1 MSGGRL
7 SEDIGRPPAV
17 RAEVGQSAAKQQQ
30 HHLPN
35 NPSPHKPTAR
45 NTPMLSFQPHHTDIS
60 TEHPSVSGRIFLH
73 IPKLAGK
80 KFHFVSLAL
89 HLRLKEAIS
98 WTRQDLDTFETEKQ
112 SWAQTVWDK
121 KVQLAFQDRQV
132 EEGDDSFAV
141 VNEPKAGGRLVD
153 VAADEWRW
161 EWLVPVTEH
170 EVRPESFEGS
180 MGTVW
185 YELEAK
191 CLFRWDELGPDGTV
205 ESVHPST
212 QSLDLAMS
220 SRKNSG
226 YGLGRAQTGSTM
238 LLKGLEAHAFG
249 KLRVSSKSK
258 KVQHAGDFKVA
269 NQHEEFIKNSL
280 KMRSEQAQAHSSA
293 STEQSTPA
301 NDDRRN
307 QAPEPLPF
315 LIRKLLKLY
324 FIKPPPNTIVPNEP
338 SAPGSFYL
346 PPPLMALPTLPAT
359 RRLKAVIPGARVQ
372 VQIQIPSLIPIPGY
386 AQTSLLV
393 PDPKK
398 GGLVLAKG
406 HASHQQHTHNFSHQ
420 PHHPNIHHH
429 GHGLEPDSKYLDSFH
444 VALTVR
450 KVTRRD
456 INKSDALRKR
466 IEGAA
471 AFAGIASSSPFAVND
486 SGYSTVMPSSG
497 VTPRNRLLSSNIS
510 DSSLD
515 PGTNPTAFK
524 PSLPVDKGY
533 RKEIRVRKIKCE
545 FWQKETCR
553 IPTSNHSAEGQSR
566 TVKYS
571 LGTAFTY
578 SEKDQEKENRA
589 HRSSLQLASP
599 QRTPLHQLSGGAV
612 SWDAA
617 VAGNGFGAVSTSIP
631 ATQTALAKGDSIG
644 VSLRK
649 DGVSTLTTTLSP
661 TLRANEIETSQYQTP
676 LSPLA
681 ASVTSPSFDRKDSK
695 ASLTSSAP
703 ILTPSLPTV
712 SQPQRHPHQQAV
724 TQHLKSRPFMLLIP
738 VPLDSPKL
746 RQSFTWPS
754 TEVLASVPSPL
765 SHEPVA
771 SAMPTSF
778 SSHSTVAGARSGR
791 SRDATKDLS
800 EKPGLGAFGT
810 TAGPPSESSC
820 DSIVGP
826 LEDVPHHRYHHHPRG
841 SVAPG
846 VPELPGIYNA
856 RTSASGNV
864 VPFTGYSLSALR
876 PHHGLYAGAPVKTR
890 MEVKHY
896 LNFRLSIDI
905 LEFEGEQELDE
916 DHDLEAM
923 EEEQLQAV
931 KSRQALSAYGHSQ
944 SGSDHTATTTTG
956 SSTASS
962 SLSAKYSKSVS
973 HTSNGDNEPDKP
985 KLGGAITQTSLKT
998 VGSSHALLPS
1008 ALDASSSPSGIQQPT
1023 PGFLNSTVGL
1033 LDMLELDFEER
1044 DLADHGE
1051 AIRRGSHLHQQH
1063 NRTRSSSQGAF
1074 VHSQY
1079 SMPSRSNSGSAL
1091 STSPPN
1097 ASLVGAFYDNE
1108 QHRGSTAS
1116 LGTVLSS
1123 QSGQSSSPS
1132 GHSSMKPGAFVAGAL
1147 GALKKKA
1154 SFSGLGTVVSSI
1166 TGGTR
1171 GAQDATHAYTAGTS
1185 VPTLPSHPHE
1195 LHPPAHRSGAAT
1207 VRKLKDFVIRVPITV
1222 VVQVDDMSRIGTYY
1236 KVDGSETMTVT
1247 ESSHEDPEGHDDVA
1261 KGARVGQEVPTAT
1274 TGTVASS
1281 RQRGG
1286 SDAATIQTIE
1296 DTGDA
1301 ESEVDGDEEI
1311 VEGQF
1316 LP

>member
-1 MSGGRL
+1 
-7 SEDIGRPPAV
+7 
-17 RAEVGQSAAKQQQ
+17 
-30 HHLPN
+30 
-35 NPSPHKPTAR
+35 
-45 NTPMLSFQPHHTDIS
+45 MLSFQPHHTDIS

-121 KVQLAFQDRQV
+121 KVQLPFQDCQV

-141 VNEPKAGGRLVD
+141 VKEPKTGGRLVD

-191 CLFRWDELGPDGTV
+191 CLFRWDEIGTDGTV
-205 ESVHPST
+205 ESAHPST
-212 QSLDLAMS
+212 KSLDLAMNSKKS
-220 SRKNSG
+220 SR
-226 YGLGRAQTGSTM
+226 YGLGHVQTGSTM
-238 LLKGLEAHAFG
+238 LLKGLEGSTSKAKSLAHAFG
-249 KLRVSSKSK
+249 KLRMSSKSK

-280 KMRSEQAQAHSSA
+280 KIRSEQAEAYA
-293 STEQSTPA
+293 DAIAGQSTA
-301 NDDRRN
+301 TYDGRHI

-324 FIKPPPNTIVPNEP
+324 FIKPPPNTIIPGDHSVPGP
-338 SAPGSFYL
+338 FYL
-346 PPPLMALPTLPAT
+346 PPPVMSLPTLPAT
-359 RRLKAVIPGARVQ
+359 RRLKAVIPGARIQ

-386 AQTSLLV
+386 AQTSMLV

-406 HASHQQHTHNFSHQ
+406 HTSHQQNTHNFSHQ

-429 GHGLEPDSKYLDSFH
+429 GQGQEPDPRYLDNFH

-471 AFAGIASSSPFAVND
+471 AITGGASISPIAVND
-486 SGYSTVMPSSG
+486 SGYSTVMPPSG
-497 VTPRNRLLSSNIS
+497 ATARKRLPSSNMS
-510 DSSLD
+510 DSLD
-515 PGTNPTAFK
+515 PGVNPAACNS
-524 PSLPVDKGY
+524 SLIVDKGC
-533 RKEIRVRKIKCE
+533 RKEIRVRKVKCE

-578 SEKDQEKENRA
+578 SEKDQEKESRT

-612 SWDAA
+612 SWDTA
-617 VAGNGFGAVSTSIP
+617 VAGNGFGVVSTSVP
-631 ATQTALAKGDSIG
+631 ATQSVSVKGDSIYEP
-644 VSLRK
+644 LRR
-649 DGVSTLTTTLSP
+649 DSISTLTTTLSP
-661 TLRANEIETSQYQTP
+661 TLRANDIQGSQYQ
-676 LSPLA
+676 SPSSSLV
-681 ASVTSPSFDRKDSK
+681 ASVVSPSFDRKDSN
-695 ASLTSSAP
+695 ASLTSSTP
-703 ILTPSLPTV
+703 IVTSSSPIV
-712 SQPQRHPHQQAV
+712 SQQQQRYPHQQAA
-724 TQHLKSRPFMLLIP
+724 TQHQPSRPFMLLIP
-738 VPLDSPKL
+738 VPLDSSKL

-771 SAMPTSF
+771 SAMPTSL
-778 SSHSTVAGARSGR
+778 SSYSAGARARGGQ
-791 SRDATKDLS
+791 SRDATKDLD
-800 EKPGLGAFGT
+800 EMPGMGSFGT
-810 TAGPPSESSC
+810 TAGPPSASSY
-820 DSIVGP
+820 DSIIGP
-826 LEDVPHHRYHHHPRG
+826 LEDTPHHRHHHHPRG
-841 SVAPG
+841 SVVPG
-846 VPELPGIYNA
+846 VPGLANA
-856 RTSASGNV
+856 RTSASANV
-864 VPFTGYSLSALR
+864 FPFTGYSLSAQR
-876 PHHGLYAGAPVKTR
+876 PHQGLYAGAPVRTR

-896 LNFRLSIDI
+896 LSFRLSIDI

-931 KSRQALSAYGHSQ
+931 KSRQALSAYGHSRN
-944 SGSDHTATTTTG
+944 GSDHTATTTTG

-962 SLSAKYSKSVS
+962 SPPAKHPKPAS
-973 HTSNGDNEPDKP
+973 HTSNVGNDSDKSR
-985 KLGGAITQTSLKT
+985 LGGTNARTSLKT
-998 VGSSHALLPS
+998 VESSHALLPS
-1008 ALDASSSPSGIQQPT
+1008 ALDASSSPSGNQLPT

-1033 LDMLELDFEER
+1033 LEMLDSGFEKR

-1051 AIRRGSHLHQQH
+1051 ASRRGPHLHHQH
-1063 NRTRSSSQGAF
+1063 SRARSSSQGAF
-1074 VHSQY
+1074 ALSQY
-1079 SMPSRSNSGSAL
+1079 SRPSRSNSGSAL
-1091 STSPPN
+1091 STSPPH

-1132 GHSSMKPGAFVAGAL
+1132 GHSTMKPGAFVAGAL

-1154 SFSGLGTVVSSI
+1154 SSSGLGAVVSSI
-1166 TGGTR
+1166 GGGTR

-1185 VPTLPSHPHE
+1185 VLHE
-1195 LHPPAHRSGAAT
+1195 RHRSSAAT

-1236 KVDGSETMTVT
+1236 KVDESETMTVT
-1247 ESSHEDPEGHDDVA
+1247 ESSQEDPEGHDDVA
-1261 KGARVGQEVPTAT
+1261 KGAYAGLEVPSAD
-1274 TGTVASS
+1274 TGTVATS
-1281 RQRGG
+1281 RQRRG
-1286 SDAATIQTIE
+1286 SDTAIIQTME
-1296 DTGDA
+1296 DTGDT

-1311 VEGQF
+1311 VKGQF

>member
-1 MSGGRL
+1 MSGGRP

-17 RAEVGQSAAKQQQ
+17 RAEAGQSAAKNQ
-30 HHLPN
+30 HYPPSN
-35 NPSPHKPTAR
+35 NSSSHKPTAR

-60 TEHPSVSGRIFLH
+60 TVHPSVSGRIFLH

-98 WTRQDLDTFETEKQ
+98 WTRQDLDTFESEKQ

-121 KVQLAFQDRQV
+121 KVQLSFEDCQV

-141 VNEPKAGGRLVD
+141 VKEPKTGGRLVD

-205 ESVHPST
+205 ESIHPST
-212 QSLDLAMS
+212 QSLDLAMN

-226 YGLGRAQTGSTM
+226 YGLDRVQSGSTL
-238 LLKGLEAHAFG
+238 LLKGLEGSTSKAKSLAHAFG
-249 KLRVSSKSK
+249 KLRMSSKSK
-258 KVQHAGDFKVA
+258 KIQHAGDFKVA

-280 KMRSEQAQAHSSA
+280 KMRSEQAEAYASA
-293 STEQSTPA
+293 TTGRSTPA
-301 NDDRRN
+301 HDDHHN

-324 FIKPPPNTIVPNEP
+324 FIKPPPNTIEP
-338 SAPGSFYL
+338 GPSVPGSFCL
-346 PPPLMALPTLPAT
+346 PAPSMSLPTLPAT
-359 RRLKAVIPGARVQ
+359 RRLKAIIPGARIQ

-386 AQTSLLV
+386 AQTSMLV

-406 HASHQQHTHNFSHQ
+406 HASLQQ
-420 PHHPNIHHH
+420 NIHSFHQHH
-429 GHGLEPDSKYLDSFH
+429 LQNHHLGQGQEPDSKYLENFH

-456 INKSDALRKR
+456 INKNDALRKR

-471 AFAGIASSSPFAVND
+471 AVTGGASISSFAVD
-486 SGYSTVMPSSG
+486 SGHPTMPSSG
-497 VTPRNRLLSSNIS
+497 ATPRNRLLSSNMS

-515 PGTNPTAFK
+515 PGVNPTTFNSCLAG
-524 PSLPVDKGY
+524 DKGC
-533 RKEIRVRKIKCE
+533 RKEIRVRKVKCE

-553 IPTSNHSAEGQSR
+553 IPTSNHSAEGQTR

-571 LGTAFTY
+571 LGAAFSY
-578 SEKDQEKENRA
+578 SEKDQEKGSRA
-589 HRSSLQLASP
+589 HRSSLHLASP

-617 VAGNGFGAVSTSIP
+617 VAGNGFGAVSTSVP
-631 ATQTALAKGDSIG
+631 ATQAASVKGDSIG
-644 VSLRK
+644 EPLRK
-649 DGVSTLTTTLSP
+649 DNISTLTSTLSP
-661 TLRANEIETSQYQTP
+661 TLKASEIQGSQYQTP
-676 LSPLA
+676 SSTLV
-681 ASVTSPSFDRKDSK
+681 ASVVPARSEPKDPI
-695 ASLTSSAP
+695 ASLTSSTP
-703 ILTPSLPTV
+703 ILTSSSPVV
-712 SQPQRHPHQQAV
+712 SQHQRHPHQQPV
-724 TQHLKSRPFMLLIP
+724 TQHQPSRPFILLIP

-754 TEVLASVPSPL
+754 AEILASVPSPL

-771 SAMPTSF
+771 SAMPTSL
-778 SSHSTVAGARSGR
+778 SSHSAGAGAGSGR
-791 SRDATKDLS
+791 SRDVTKDLS
-800 EKPGLGAFGT
+800 GMPGMGAFGT
-810 TAGPPSESSC
+810 AVGPPSASSC
-820 DSIVGP
+820 DSIVEPFG
-826 LEDVPHHRYHHHPRG
+826 DTPHQRHHHHPRG
-841 SVAPG
+841 SVVPG
-846 VPELPGIYNA
+846 VPGVTNA
-856 RTSASGNV
+856 RAPASGNV
-864 VPFTGYSLSALR
+864 VPFTGYSLSAQR

-896 LNFRLSIDI
+896 LTFRLSIDI
-905 LEFEGEQELDE
+905 LEFEGEQERDE

-931 KSRQALSAYGHSQ
+931 KSRQTLIAYGHSHN
-944 SGSDHTATTTTG
+944 GSDHTATTTVG

-962 SLSAKYSKSVS
+962 PSAKYSKPTS
-973 HTSNGDNEPDKP
+973 HTSNVGNDFDKS
-985 KLGGAITQTSLKT
+985 KIGGTTARISLKAI
-998 VGSSHALLPS
+998 GSSHVLLPS
-1008 ALDASSSPSGIQQPT
+1008 ALDATSSPSGIQQPT

-1033 LDMLELDFEER
+1033 LDMSDSDFEKR
-1044 DLADHGE
+1044 DLGDHVE
-1051 AIRRGSHLHQQH
+1051 VSRRSPHLQQQH
-1063 NRTRSSSQGAF
+1063 SRARSSSQGAF
-1074 VHSQY
+1074 THSQY
-1079 SMPSRSNSGSAL
+1079 SRPPRSNSGSTL
-1091 STSPPN
+1091 STSPPHT
-1097 ASLVGAFYDNE
+1097 SLIGAFYDNE
-1108 QHRGSTAS
+1108 QYRGSTAS

-1123 QSGQSSSPS
+1123 RSGHSSSPS
-1132 GHSSMKPGAFVAGAL
+1132 GHLNMKPGAFVAGAL

-1154 SFSGLGTVVSSI
+1154 SSSGLGAVVSSI
-1166 TGGTR
+1166 AGGTR
-1171 GAQDATHAYTAGTS
+1171 GAQDATQAYTTGTS
-1185 VPTLPSHPHE
+1185 VPILSSHLHE
-1195 LHPPAHRSGAAT
+1195 LPHAHRSNAAT

-1222 VVQVDDMSRIGTYY
+1222 VVRVDDVSNIGTYY
-1236 KVDGSETMTVT
+1236 KVDGSESMTMT
-1247 ESSHEDPEGHDDVA
+1247 ESNQEDHEEYDDVA
-1261 KGARVGQEVPTAT
+1261 KGEHVGQEVPSAALGTA
-1274 TGTVASS
+1274 AFP
-1281 RQRGG
+1281 RQRRG

-1311 VEGQF
+1311 VQGQF
-1316 LP
+1316 LS

>member
-1 MSGGRL
+1 
-7 SEDIGRPPAV
+7 
-17 RAEVGQSAAKQQQ
+17 
-30 HHLPN
+30 
-35 NPSPHKPTAR
+35 
-45 NTPMLSFQPHHTDIS
+45 MLSFQPHHTDIS
-60 TEHPSVSGRIFLH
+60 TEHPSVSGRVFLH

-121 KVQLAFQDRQV
+121 KVQLAFQDCQV

-141 VNEPKAGGRLVD
+141 VKEPKTGGRLVD

-191 CLFRWDELGPDGTV
+191 CLFRWDEIGTDGTV
-205 ESVHPST
+205 ESAHPST
-212 QSLDLAMS
+212 QALDLAMS
-220 SRKNSG
+220 SKKNSG
-226 YGLGRAQTGSTM
+226 YGLGHVQTGSTM
-238 LLKGLEAHAFG
+238 LLKGLEGSTSKAKSLAHAFG

-280 KMRSEQAQAHSSA
+280 KIRSEQAEAIA
-293 STEQSTPA
+293 GQSTAA
-301 NDDRRN
+301 NDGRQN

-324 FIKPPPNTIVPNEP
+324 FIKPPPNTIVPSGP
-338 SAPGSFYL
+338 SVPGSFYL
-346 PPPLMALPTLPAT
+346 PPPLMSLPTLPAT
-359 RRLKAVIPGARVQ
+359 RRLKAVIPGARIQ

-386 AQTSLLV
+386 AQTSKLV

-406 HASHQQHTHNFSHQ
+406 HTSHQQNTHSFIHP
-420 PHHPNIHHH
+420 PHHHH
-429 GHGLEPDSKYLDSFH
+429 GQGQEPDPKYLDNFH

-471 AFAGIASSSPFAVND
+471 AITGGASISPFAVND
-486 SGYSTVMPSSG
+486 SGYSTVMPPSG
-497 VTPRNRLLSSNIS
+497 ATTRNQLLSSNMP

-515 PGTNPTAFK
+515 PGINPAACNS
-524 PSLPVDKGY
+524 SLIVDKGC
-533 RKEIRVRKIKCE
+533 RKEIRVRKVKCE

-553 IPTSNHSAEGQSR
+553 IPTSNHSVEGQSR

-578 SEKDQEKENRA
+578 SEKDQEKESRT

-617 VAGNGFGAVSTSIP
+617 VAGNGFGVVSTSVP
-631 ATQTALAKGDSIG
+631 ATQPVSVKGDSIYEP
-644 VSLRK
+644 LRK
-649 DGVSTLTTTLSP
+649 DSISTLTTTLSP
-661 TLRANEIETSQYQTP
+661 TLRANDIQSSQYQTP
-676 LSPLA
+676 SSSLVT
-681 ASVTSPSFDRKDSK
+681 SVASPSFDRKDSN
-695 ASLTSSAP
+695 ASLTSSTP
-703 ILTPSLPTV
+703 IVTSSSPIV
-712 SQPQRHPHQQAV
+712 SQQQQRHPHQQAA
-724 TQHLKSRPFMLLIP
+724 TQHQPSRPFMLLIP
-738 VPLDSPKL
+738 VPLDSSKL
-746 RQSFTWPS
+746 RQSFAWPS

-771 SAMPTSF
+771 SAMPTSL
-778 SSHSTVAGARSGR
+778 SSHSAGARARGGQ

-800 EKPGLGAFGT
+800 EMPGMGAFGT
-810 TAGPPSESSC
+810 TAGPPSASSY
-820 DSIVGP
+820 DSIIGP
-826 LEDVPHHRYHHHPRG
+826 LEDTPLHRHHHHPRG
-841 SVAPG
+841 SVVPG
-846 VPELPGIYNA
+846 VPGMTNA

-864 VPFTGYSLSALR
+864 VPFTGYSLSAQR

-896 LNFRLSIDI
+896 LSFRLSIDI

-931 KSRQALSAYGHSQ
+931 KSRQALSAYGHSRN
-944 SGSDHTATTTTG
+944 SSDHTATTTTG

-962 SLSAKYSKSVS
+962 SPSAKHPKPVS
-973 HTSNGDNEPDKP
+973 HTSNLGNDSHKS
-985 KLGGAITQTSLKT
+985 KLGGTDARTSLKT

-1008 ALDASSSPSGIQQPT
+1008 ALDASSSPSGIQLST
-1023 PGFLNSTVGL
+1023 PVFLNSTVGL
-1033 LDMLELDFEER
+1033 LDMLDSGFEKR

-1051 AIRRGSHLHQQH
+1051 ASRRGPHLHQQH
-1063 NRTRSSSQGAF
+1063 SRARSSSHGAF
-1074 VHSQY
+1074 ALSQY
-1079 SMPSRSNSGSAL
+1079 SRPSRSNSGSAL
-1091 STSPPN
+1091 STSPPH

-1108 QHRGSTAS
+1108 LHRGSTAS

-1132 GHSSMKPGAFVAGAL
+1132 GHSTMKPGAFVASAL

-1154 SFSGLGTVVSSI
+1154 SSSGLGAVVSSI
-1166 TGGTR
+1166 GGGTR

-1185 VPTLPSHPHE
+1185 VPTLPSHLHE
-1195 LHPPAHRSGAAT
+1195 LHRSSVAT

-1236 KVDGSETMTVT
+1236 KVDGSETMTVI
-1247 ESSHEDPEGHDDVA
+1247 ESSQEDPEGYDDVA
-1261 KGARVGQEVPTAT
+1261 KGAYAGLEVPSAAT
-1274 TGTVASS
+1274 GAAVTS
-1281 RQRGG
+1281 RQRRG
-1286 SDAATIQTIE
+1286 SDAAIIQTME
-1296 DTGDA
+1296 DTGDT

-1311 VEGQF
+1311 VEGQV
-1316 LP
+1316 LL